1 MAKIVL
7 GLGTSHTP
15 MLLADDATLE
25 RFVETDQKIKHRD
38 KDGRP
43 VTYGDLLE
51 KADPKM
57 AHMVA
62 PEHLVARQNVA
73 RAAIKQVA
81 QTLAHAKV
89 DTLVVLGDD
98 QNESYKEDC
107 RPAFAIYYGDTIRN
121 SNEQHDEYRKR
132 FPEWYVQNRQGFFED
147 KGPRDYPVHG
157 KLAVHLIESLMD
169 SGFDL
174 GASQR
179 LPEGEGEGHAI
190 AYVHRRVMDANAPVA
205 AVPIFLNTYFPPNQP
220 RPSRCYAFGQALR
233 KAIEAFPGNEK
244 VGVLASGGLSHFLVD
259 EDFDRAILKAC
270 ADKDAKFLQTL
281 PRNKLN
287 AGSSEILNWVAVAG
301 AVEHLDL
308 NWFEYVP
315 GYRTPAG
322 TGNRP
327 QLREL
332 GVRIIQ
338 NIFRKSGSRLSVRK
352 CDQRKNL
359 GSLSVGLNQAV
370 IARSPIGRRSNP
382 DHTWIASLR
391 TQ

>member
-15 MLLADDATLE
+15 MLLADDATLQ
-25 RFVETDQKIKHRD
+25 RFVETDQNIKHRD
-38 KDGRP
+38 KEGHP
-43 VTYGDLLE
+43 ATYGELLE
-51 KADPKM
+51 QADPKM

-62 PEHLVARQNVA
+62 PQHLVARQNVA
-73 RAAIKQVA
+73 RAAIKRVA
-81 QTLAHAKV
+81 QTLASANV
-89 DTLVVLGDD
+89 DALIVMGDD

-107 RPAFAIYYGDTIRN
+107 RPAFAIYYGETIRN

-147 KGPRDYPVHG
+147 EGPRDYPVHAA
-157 KLAVHLIESLMD
+157 LATHLLESLMD
-169 SGFDL
+169 EGFDM

-190 AYVHRRVMDANAPVA
+190 AYVHRRVMDAKKPVP
-205 AVPIFLNTYFPPNQP
+205 AVPVFLNTYFPPNQP
-220 RPSRCYAFGQALR
+220 RPRRCYEFGQAMR
-233 KAIEAFPGNEK
+233 QAVEAFPGDAR

-270 ADKDAKFLQTL
+270 ADKDAAFLQSL

-308 NWFEYVP
+308 DWFEYVP

-322 TGNRP
+322 TGT
-327 QLREL
+327 
-332 GVRIIQ
+332 G
-338 NIFRKSGSRLSVRK
+338 LSF
-352 CDQRKNL
+352 
-359 GSLSVGLNQAV
+359 A
-370 IARSPIGRRSNP
+370 
-382 DHTWIASLR
+382 TWA
-391 TQ
+391 